1 METLEFIKKL
11 ALIAC
16 QDRGPEVDVSGR
28 VMRRLRSAR
37 TIKVAPLT
45 FFAGVSAAAACLVL
59 FLTIQSWIYMSDPI
73 MEFFTPIQETLLW

>member
-1 METLEFIKKL
+1 MDTLEFIKKL

-16 QDRGPEVDVSGR
+16 LDSGPEVDVGGN
-28 VMRRLRSAR
+28 VMRRIRSAK
-37 TIKVAPLT
+37 TIKVSPLT

-73 MEFFTPIQETLLW
+73 MEFFMPLQETLLW

>member
-1 METLEFIKKL
+1 MDTLEFIKKL

-16 QDRGPEVDVSGR
+16 LDSGPEVDVSGN
-28 VMRRLRSAR
+28 VMRRIRSAK

-45 FFAGVSAAAACLVL
+45 FFACVSAAAACLVL

-73 MEFFTPIQETLLW
+73 MEFFMPLQETLLW